1 MTRAAENGPLTGLKV
16 IEVGSLLAGPMTS
29 RILAEY
35 GADVIK
41 IEPPGQ
47 PDLLRVW
54 GPQLHDGRG
63 LLWLVNSRNKKCI
76 TLDLRVPRG
85 QALFRDLVK
94 KADVLVENFRPGTLE
109 KWGLGW
115 ADLEAINPELV
126 MARVSGYGQTGPY
139 ASRAGFASV
148 GEAMGGIRHVNGFPD
163 QPPPRFG
170 ISLGDT
176 LAALFAAQGV
186 LMALYARRVHGAGGQ
201 VVDASILESCFAMLE
216 GTVTEYDKLGL
227 VKGPSGTGLRGVA
240 PSNLYRSRDGKWMVI
255 AANADGIF
263 RRLCQAMGRP
273 ELAGDPRFATHTAR
287 SEHTAEIDALVAGWA
302 GQHDARE
309 IDEVL
314 NAAGVVCGPVY
325 TVADIVRDPHYQ
337 AREMIV
343 KMTDPHA
350 GEFAAP
356 GLVPKLSG
364 TPGRIRW
371 AGPPEPGFHNDEV
384 YRELLGLGQ
393 AELEALRADGV
404 I

>member
-1 MTRAAENGPLTGLKV
+1 MTTAAEHGPLTGLRV
-16 IEVGSLLAGPMTS
+16 IEVGSLLAGPMTA

-35 GADVIK
+35 GAEVLK

-54 GPQLHDGRG
+54 GPQLHEGRG
-63 LLWLVNSRNKKCI
+63 LLWLVNSRNKKCL
-76 TLDLRVPRG
+76 TLDLRVPKG
-85 QALFRDLVK
+85 QALFRELVR
-94 KADVLVENFRPGTLE
+94 KADVIVENFRPGTLE

-115 ADLEAINPELV
+115 EDLHAINRDIV

-139 ASRAGFASV
+139 AGRAGFASV
-148 GEAMGGIRHVNGFPD
+148 GEAMGGIRYVNGFPD

-186 LMALYARRVHGAGGQ
+186 LMALYARRVHGVGGQ
-201 VVDASILESCFAMLE
+201 MVDASILESCFAMLE

-227 VKGPSGTGLRGVA
+227 VKGPSGTGLKGVA

-255 AANADGIF
+255 AANADGVF
-263 RRLCQAMGRP
+263 RRLCEAMGEP
-273 ELAGDPRFATHTAR
+273 ALADDPRFATHTAR
-287 SEHTAEIDALVAGWA
+287 SEHTGEIDARVAEWA
-302 GQHDARE
+302 SRHDVRQ
-309 IDEVL
+309 IDEIL

-325 TVADIVRDPHYQ
+325 TIADIMRDAHYQ
-337 AREMIV
+337 AREMII
-343 KMTDPHA
+343 KMKDPHI

-356 GLVPKLSG
+356 GLVPKLSA
-364 TPGRIRW
+364 TPGRVRW
-371 AGPPEPGFHNDEV
+371 AGPPEPGYHNEEV
-384 YRELLGLGQ
+384 YGQLLGLGA
-393 AELEALRADGV
+393 AELSALRAEGV

>member
-1 MTRAAENGPLTGLKV
+1 MTA
-16 IEVGSLLAGPMTS
+16 
-29 RILAEY
+29 RILGEY

-54 GPQLHDGRG
+54 GPQLHEGRG

-76 TLDLRVPRG
+76 TLDLRVSKG
-85 QALFRDLVK
+85 QDLFRDLVK

-109 KWGLGW
+109 KWGIGPAELS
-115 ADLEAINPELV
+115 AVNPELV
-126 MARVSGYGQTGPY
+126 VARVSGYGQTGPY

-176 LAALFAAQGV
+176 LAALFAVQGV
-186 LMALYARRVHGAGGQ
+186 LMALYARRAHRAGGQ

-227 VKGPSGTGLRGVA
+227 VKGPSGTGLKGVA

-263 RRLCQAMGRP
+263 RRLCQAMGQP
-273 ELAGDPRFATHTAR
+273 ELADDPRFATHTAR
-287 SEHTAEIDALVAGWA
+287 SEHTAEIDARVAEWA
-302 GQHDARE
+302 GRHDARD
-309 IDEVL
+309 IDETL

-325 TVADIVRDPHYQ
+325 TVADIVRDPHYR
-337 AREMIV
+337 ARDMIV
-343 KMTDPHA
+343 TMTDPHV

-371 AGPPEPGFHNDEV
+371 AGPPEPGLHNDEV
-384 YRELLGLGQ
+384 YGGLLGL
-393 AELEALRADGV
+393 ARADMEALRADGV